1 MENDKKG
8 IILTGDR
15 PTGRLHL
22 GHYVGSLKN
31 RVELQRSYTQYVMVA
46 DVQALTD
53 NADNPEK
60 VRSNVLEITM
70 DNLAVGVDPA
80 LTTFF
85 IQSQI
90 PEIAEL
96 TVFFLNLVT
105 LARLKRNP
113 TIRDE
118 MQQKGYGEDVPAGF
132 LTYPINQAAD
142 ILVLKADTVPVGED
156 QLPVLEQAN
165 EIIEKFNRFYSKV
178 FDPIKPLLSA
188 TPRLVGMDGN
198 AKMSKSL
205 GNALYLSD
213 STSVVEEKVMAMYT
227 DPLHVRSED
236 PGHLEGNVVFD
247 YLDAFDTDTAGLAE
261 LKAHYQKGGVGDRE
275 VKKRLVGVLET
286 FLTPIRKRRSELE
299 KDPRHVAA
307 ILEEGRKKVA
317 VVAQETLAEV
327 RKAMKI
333 DY

>member
-1 MENDKKG
+1 MEDDNKG
-8 IILTGDR
+8 VILTGDR

-31 RVELQRSYTQYVMVA
+31 RVELQHSYTQYVMVA

-53 NADNPEK
+53 NADNPDK
-60 VRSNVLEITM
+60 VRSNVLEVAM

-96 TVFFLNLVT
+96 TVFFFNLVT
-105 LARLKRNP
+105 LARLRRNP
-113 TIRDE
+113 TVKDE
-118 MQQKGYGEDVPAGF
+118 MNQKGYGDDVPVGF
-132 LTYPINQAAD
+132 LTYPISQTAD
-142 ILVLKADTVPVGED
+142 ILVVKADTVPVGED

-165 EIIEKFNRFYSKV
+165 EIVEKFNRLYGNV
-178 FDPIKPLLSA
+178 FAPIRPLLG
-188 TPRLVGMDGN
+188 PRLKGMDGN
-198 AKMSKSL
+198 AKMGKSL

-213 STSVVEEKVMAMYT
+213 PAPVVEEKVMAIYT
-227 DPLHVRSED
+227 DPRHVRADD

-247 YLDAFDTDTAGLAE
+247 YLDAFDADTAGLAE
-261 LKAHYQKGGVGDRE
+261 LKARYLKGGVGDRE
-275 VKKRLVGVLET
+275 VKGRLVGVLEI
-286 FLTPIRKRRSELE
+286 FLAPIRARRAELE
-299 KDPRHVAA
+299 KDPRRVMQ
-307 ILEEGRKKVA
+307 ILEEGRKKVRIIA
-317 VVAQETLAEV
+317 EETLNEV

>member
-1 MENDKKG
+1 MNSDSEG

-22 GHYVGSLKN
+22 GHFVGSLKN
-31 RVELQRSYTQYVMVA
+31 RVDLQHSYKQYVMVA

-60 VRSNVLEITM
+60 VRSNVLEVTI
-70 DNLAVGVDPA
+70 DNLAVGVDSA

-96 TVFFLNLVT
+96 TVFFFNLVT
-105 LARLKRNP
+105 LARLRRNP
-113 TIRDE
+113 TVKDE
-118 MQQKGYGEDVPAGF
+118 MNQKGYGDDVPVGF
-132 LTYPINQAAD
+132 LTYPISQTAD
-142 ILVLKADTVPVGED
+142 ILVVKADTVPVGED

-165 EIIEKFNRFYSKV
+165 EIVEKFNRLYGNV
-178 FDPIKPLLSA
+178 FTPIKPLLG
-188 TPRLVGMDGN
+188 PRLKGMDGN
-198 AKMSKSL
+198 AKMGKSL

-213 STSVVEEKVMAMYT
+213 PAAVVEEKVMTMYT
-227 DPLHVRSED
+227 DPLHVRSEN

-299 KDPRHVAA
+299 KDPQRVAA

-317 VVAQETLAEV
+317 VVAQETLKEM